1 MNYITCQLHEGMTRP
16 PCPEACERVQEGV
29 VHYGPA
35 VSLGPPVVAQGVGLA
50 QLVLTSEQH
59 NREVLYALVVVVREQ
74 TCRERRRRP
83 VSAEE
88 TDCLPGYLSV
98 SMSV

>member
-1 MNYITCQLHEGMTRP
+1 MTRP